1 MDKTI
6 KKKSWICIGI
16 IALMLVIDQVV
27 KIWIKTTLPI
37 GGDIPLIGEWCR
49 LHFVENEG
57 IAFGVSFG
65 DSFGKAFL
73 TLFRL
78 VASVVIV
85 FILVRQLKKNAP
97 YSLLISITLI
107 LVGAVGNLVDSCFY
121 GVIFNESTYDQVA
134 TLFPDG
140 GGYAGFLFG
149 KVVDMFYFPM
159 FHWTW
164 PDWVPAV
171 GGQSAEFFNAI
182 FNVADSCVCVGVA
195 LLIIDQ
201 LWLHPEKNAQKDAD
215 ENNPISEETA
225 SSGTV

>member
-16 IALMLVIDQVV
+16 IALMLVVDQVV

-85 FILVRQLKKNAP
+85 FILIRQLKKNAP
-97 YSLLISITLI
+97 YSLLLSITLI

-201 LWLHPEKNAQKDAD
+201 LWLHPEKAK
-215 ENNPISEETA
+215 EREEESVT
-225 SSGTV
+225 TEV

>member
-85 FILVRQLKKNAP
+85 FILVRQIKKNAP

-171 GGQSAEFFNAI
+171 GGQNAEFFNAI

-201 LWLHPEKNAQKDAD
+201 LWLHPEKNVQKVAD

>member
-85 FILVRQLKKNAP
+85 FILIRQLKKNAP

-201 LWLHPEKNAQKDAD
+201 LWLHPEKSKEQ
-215 ENNPISEETA
+215 EEESVTNE
-225 SSGTV
+225 V

>member
-85 FILVRQLKKNAP
+85 FILIRQLKKNAP

-201 LWLHPEKNAQKDAD
+201 LWLHPEKNVQKVAD
-215 ENNPISEETA
+215 ENNPISEEIVP
-225 SSGTV
+225 SETV

>member
-171 GGQSAEFFNAI
+171 GGQRAEFFNAI

-201 LWLHPEKNAQKDAD
+201 LWLHPGKSKEQEE
-215 ENNPISEETA
+215 ENVTNEI
-225 SSGTV
+225 

>member
-6 KKKSWICIGI
+6 KKKSWICIGV

-78 VASVVIV
+78 VASMVIV
-85 FILVRQLKKNAP
+85 FILIRQLKKNAP
-97 YSLLISITLI
+97 YSLLLSITLI

-121 GVIFNESTYDQVA
+121 GMIFSESTYDQVA
-134 TLFPDG
+134 TMFPDG

-201 LWLHPEKNAQKDAD
+201 LWLHPEKAK
-215 ENNPISEETA
+215 EREEEIVT
-225 SSGTV
+225 TEV

>member
-16 IALMLVIDQVV
+16 IAVMLIIDQIV

-171 GGQSAEFFNAI
+171 GGQNAEFFNAI

-201 LWLHPEKNAQKDAD
+201 LWLHPEKNTQKDAD
-215 ENNPISEETA
+215 ENNPISEETT

>member
-201 LWLHPEKNAQKDAD
+201 LWMHPEKNAQKDAD

>member
-16 IALMLVIDQVV
+16 IAVMLIIDQIV

-97 YSLLISITLI
+97 
-107 LVGAVGNLVDSCFY
+107 
-121 GVIFNESTYDQVA
+121 
-134 TLFPDG
+134 
-140 GGYAGFLFG
+140 
-149 KVVDMFYFPM
+149 
-159 FHWTW
+159 
-164 PDWVPAV
+164 
-171 GGQSAEFFNAI
+171 
-182 FNVADSCVCVGVA
+182 
-195 LLIIDQ
+195 
-201 LWLHPEKNAQKDAD
+201 
-215 ENNPISEETA
+215 
-225 SSGTV
+225 

>member
-85 FILVRQLKKNAP
+85 FILIRQLKKNAP
-97 YSLLISITLI
+97 YSLLLSITLI

-140 GGYAGFLFG
+140 GGYAGLLFG

-164 PDWVPAV
+164 PDWLPAV

-201 LWLHPEKNAQKDAD
+201 LWLHPEKSKEQEE
-215 ENNPISEETA
+215 ENVTNE
-225 SSGTV
+225 V

>member
-1 MDKTI
+1 M
-6 KKKSWICIGI
+6 
-16 IALMLVIDQVV
+16 ALLLIVDQVV

-134 TLFPDG
+134 TMFPDG

-201 LWLHPEKNAQKDAD
+201 LWLNPEKAKEQD
-215 ENNPISEETA
+215 EESVANE
-225 SSGTV
+225 V

>member
-85 FILVRQLKKNAP
+85 FILIRQLKKNAP

-107 LVGAVGNLVDSCFY
+107 FVGAVGNLVDSCFY

-201 LWLHPEKNAQKDAD
+201 LWLHPEKAKEQEKECVTN
-215 ENNPISEETA
+215 E
-225 SSGTV
+225 V

>member
-16 IALMLVIDQVV
+16 IAVMLIIDQIV

-78 VASVVIV
+78 VASAVIV

-201 LWLHPEKNAQKDAD
+201 LWLNPEKDNVKNDAKGEPIP
-215 ENNPISEETA
+215 ENKE
-225 SSGTV
+225 

>member
-6 KKKSWICIGI
+6 KKKSWICIGV

-85 FILVRQLKKNAP
+85 FILIRQLKKNAP
-97 YSLLISITLI
+97 YSLLLSITLI

-121 GVIFNESTYDQVA
+121 GMIFSESTYDQVA
-134 TLFPDG
+134 TMFPDG

-182 FNVADSCVCVGVA
+182 FNVADSCVCIGVA

-201 LWLHPEKNAQKDAD
+201 LWLNPEKAKEQD
-215 ENNPISEETA
+215 EESVANE
-225 SSGTV
+225 V

>member
-85 FILVRQLKKNAP
+85 FILIRQLKKNAP
-97 YSLLISITLI
+97 YSLLLSITLI

-201 LWLHPEKNAQKDAD
+201 LWLHPEKAKEQ
-215 ENNPISEETA
+215 EEESVTNE
-225 SSGTV
+225 V

>member
-1 MDKTI
+1 MDNSI
-6 KKKSWICIGI
+6 KKKTFICVGL
-16 IALMLVIDQVV
+16 IALLLIVDQVV

-49 LHFVENEG
+49 LHFVENKG
-57 IAFGVSFG
+57 IAFGISFG
-65 DSFGKAFL
+65 DTFGKAFL

-85 FILVRQLKKNAP
+85 FILAHQIKKDAR
-97 YSLLISITLI
+97 YTLIISIALI

-121 GVIFNESTYDQVA
+121 GMIFSESTYDQVA
-134 TLFPDG
+134 TMFPDG

-201 LWLHPEKNAQKDAD
+201 LWLHPEKDNVKNDAKGEPIP
-215 ENNPISEETA
+215 ENKE
-225 SSGTV
+225 